1 MLKFSDGQGEKTLD
15 KLANINMSYL
25 DSEAMV
31 DPLFRQT
38 TQKFDEVSMS
48 SLLSSKLSINSG
60 LMLMLDSSM
69 PMSAGDLLEW

>member
-1 MLKFSDGQGEKTLD
+1 
-15 KLANINMSYL
+15 MSHL

-48 SLLSSKLSINSG
+48 SLLSSRLSINSG
-60 LMLMLDSSM
+60 LMLMLDSAM
-69 PMSAGDLLEW
+69 PMSAGDSMQWVESGLGEIGDLALVEIVNE